1 MQIQH
6 STLLSIICNKIH
18 ANHTENAIWY
28 VNIHLQGASGFV
40 QGASGFVQGASG
52 FVQGASGFKS
62 HPGFS
67 HAKRPLRGLFT
78 SWRKRWDSNPRALA
92 DNRISSAARY
102 DHFDTLPYSLFY
114 KIAVPGRIPPAP

>member
-6 STLLSIICNKIH
+6 STLLSIICNKMH

-28 VNIHLQGASGFV
+28 VNIHLQGTSIFV
-40 QGASGFVQGASG
+40 QGASN

-62 HPGFS
+62 HLVFS

-102 DHFDTLPYSLFY
+102 DHFDTLPYPIFY

>member
-28 VNIHLQGASGFV
+28 VNIHLQGTSSFV
-40 QGASGFVQGASG
+40 QGTSIFVQGTSS

-62 HPGFS
+62 HLLFS

-78 SWRKRWDSNPRALA
+78 SWRKRWDSNPRALT

-102 DHFDTLPYSLFY
+102 DHFDTLPYPIFY
-114 KIAVPGRIPPAP
+114 KIAVPVRIPPAP